1 MTGLADSAQP
11 IIEATP
17 RVAYNYAKA
26 VLIFLLA
33 LMLRL
38 LALPVEQGLSFT
50 FFIPAA
56 GVAFYLCGLGPGFL
70 TVALGGAAG
79 QWITM
84 QGPGADASPPWL
96 QQALKPFTYFLVAI
110 GTGMSTLYMRGLV
123 SKLRSATLELATRA
137 DALTRSFNLRLEAI
151 CRCDMD
157 GKILFANDA
166 FCFMFGR
173 PLVAVQGQQWDHWM
187 SPEDK
192 ARTAS
197 ALGQLSFST
206 PTVSIELRML
216 VGQAREPR
224 WYEFFC
230 TESIH
235 PEARKIE
242 RLLVGRDI
250 SQHRLMRAQ
259 SAAAVAHWSDLYD
272 NAPVGYFSLDAWGD
286 IVNINDTTLRWANV
300 KRESIGGQ
308 RRLEDLFIGDVVE
321 VFRKAFVFAREGHLV
336 CGVWVDLDPIH
347 GRTRRV
353 SLEVLPK
360 FDSSGNFVQ
369 SKWAMTDVTPRHLL
383 DMYYLGSVSPDQSY
397 FFGEKRVGMVKL
409 LNRTIIWNNA
419 AAESMLG
426 YSSKELTGQSA
437 RILHVSDTTF
447 HSIGKNAYPTLNIGG
462 YFGVD
467 LEMACKDGTPRWIS
481 MSGMRLDHEPEH
493 SIWFLIDISDLQG
506 KQPYPLGKDS
516 DRALTST
523 HPLIDDQRQALLDLA

>member
-173 PLVAVQGQQWDHWM
+173 PLIAVQGRQWDHWI

-192 ARTAS
+192 ARAAS

-216 VGQAREPR
+216 VGQVREAR

-230 TESIH
+230 TQNIHSDARES
-235 PEARKIE
+235 EL
-242 RLLVGRDI
+242 LLVGRDV
-250 SQHRLMRAQ
+250 SHHRQMRAQ
-259 SAAAVAHWSDLYD
+259 STAAAAHWSDLYD

-286 IVNINDTTLRWANV
+286 IVNINDTALRWANV

-308 RRLEDLFIGDVVE
+308 RRLEDLFSGDVIQT
-321 VFRKAFVFAREGHLV
+321 FRKAFVLARDGHLV
-336 CGVWVDLDPIH
+336 CGAWVDLDPIH

-369 SKWAMTDVTPRHLL
+369 SKWAMTDVTPRHFL

-437 RILHVSDTTF
+437 RMLHVSDTAF

-467 LEMACKDGTPRWIS
+467 LEMACKDGTPRWIY
-481 MSGMRLDHEPEH
+481 MSGMRLDQEPEH
-493 SIWFLIDISDLQG
+493 SIWFLIDISDLQE
-506 KQPYPLGKDS
+506 KQSFALGIDS